1 MKKLFIA
8 VLAFAAVS
16 CASNTTTITGKFDPE
31 KQVEKAEVIVG
42 TQMDTTIAV
51 VDGSFTL
58 NAPKDVKALAYAMG
72 GGKQIMFVSDGTAIT
87 LDFEEGKA
95 LSSSGVNARLQ
106 DYLQWNKDFME
117 EFAQK
122 MDGLSEDEQEE
133 VMEEALEEYNGHLL
147 KTVKSN
153 KGNVI
158 SLLAATS
165 LELED
170 DAQMLEVL
178 KSLDPVFQ
186 EDPRVQKMIQAYD
199 ASAKT
204 AEGQMFTDFEIDG
217 VKFSDFV
224 GQGKYVLVD
233 FWASW
238 CGPCRREIPNIR
250 AVYDEFHGDDFDVLS
265 VAVWDKPEDTARA
278 ALEENIN
285 WNQIVNAQKVPTDI
299 YGIQGIPHII
309 LFGPDGTILKRGL
322 RGSDIRE
329 AVAKAL
335 DR

>member
-8 VLAFAAVS
+8 VLSFAAVS

-117 EFAQK
+117 DFARK
-122 MDGLSEDEQEE
+122 MDGLSEDEQED
-133 VMEEALEEYNGHLL
+133 VMEDALDEYNGYLL
-147 KTVKSN
+147 KTIKSN

-158 SLLAATS
+158 SLLAVTS

-170 DAQMLEVL
+170 DAKMLEVL

-250 AVYDEFHGDDFDVLS
+250 AVYDEFHGENFDVLS

-278 ALEENIN
+278 AQEENIN

-322 RGSDIRE
+322 RGSGIRE
-329 AVAKAL
+329 AIAEAL